1 MANSR
6 RWPLACFR
14 ISSALGN
21 DDHLFDDDVRVTR
34 SPDEELDQEA
44 VKAARQ
50 WKFKP
55 GTKDGRPV
63 AVQVNIELT
72 FTLKR

>member
-1 MANSR
+1 M
-6 RWPLACFR
+6 
-14 ISSALGN
+14 
-21 DDHLFDDDVRVTR
+21 FDDDVRVTR